1 MYNDTT
7 MRMECIFK
15 HIQYIHAELLMR
27 FQKKIN
33 NMRVLCVKIKQ
44 MLRAK
49 LGSDKYRIVTPCTL
63 IKRLFILF
71 ALRNL

>member
-1 MYNDTT
+1 
-7 MRMECIFK
+7 
-15 HIQYIHAELLMR
+15 MR